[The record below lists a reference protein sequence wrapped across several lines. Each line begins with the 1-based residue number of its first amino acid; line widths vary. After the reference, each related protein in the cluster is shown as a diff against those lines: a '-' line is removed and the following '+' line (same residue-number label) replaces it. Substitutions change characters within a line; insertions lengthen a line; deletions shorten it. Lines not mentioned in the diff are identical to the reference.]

1 MVAQKMHPIPDKRPE
16 SRIRIETVIRK
27 VVEPWGTYDHVQTT
41 VVYET
46 LTLWQRIKQF
56 FSDNDDQ

>member
-1 MVAQKMHPIPDKRPE
+1 MRPAK
-16 SRIRIETVIRK
+16 SRIRTETVIRK

-56 FSDNDDQ
+56 FSDNDDKDDQ